1 MGTARELLWWHWD
14 GFRVDNKRNQTLRNR
29 LQRWGGKRGKSGAS
43 EDEKERTEKGTNARQ
58 NAAGFNDSPQFWV
71 LQLHPH
77 VKPEPSLQ
85 FLLLLVTEDIRSLKA
100 NI

>member
-1 MGTARELLWWHWD
+1 MVLQKM
-14 GFRVDNKRNQTLRNR
+14 KRSEQ
-29 LQRWGGKRGKSGAS
+29 KRGPMHG
-43 EDEKERTEKGTNARQ
+43 RQ